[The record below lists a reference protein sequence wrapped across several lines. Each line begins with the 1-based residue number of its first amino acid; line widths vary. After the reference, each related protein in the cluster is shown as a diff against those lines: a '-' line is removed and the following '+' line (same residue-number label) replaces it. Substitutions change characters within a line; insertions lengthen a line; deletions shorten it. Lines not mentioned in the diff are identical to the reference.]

1 MKNKKLIR
9 SLIVMVFVLMFLG
22 SISNSRNINISPE
35 ISQGEIEDKL
45 IPVNFSINIGN
56 IYPDDNYPDWNYYI
70 NNYNWC
76 SGNGTELDL
85 NNRINL

>member
-1 MKNKKLIR
+1 MKNKKTFGIFV
-9 SLIVMVFVLMFLG
+9 VMVFVLMFLG
-22 SISNSRNINISPE
+22 SISNSRNVNISPE

-56 IYPDDNYPDWNYYI
+56 IYPDWNYYT

-76 SGNGTELDL
+76 SGNGAELDL

>member
-56 IYPDDNYPDWNYYI
+56 IYPDWNYYI